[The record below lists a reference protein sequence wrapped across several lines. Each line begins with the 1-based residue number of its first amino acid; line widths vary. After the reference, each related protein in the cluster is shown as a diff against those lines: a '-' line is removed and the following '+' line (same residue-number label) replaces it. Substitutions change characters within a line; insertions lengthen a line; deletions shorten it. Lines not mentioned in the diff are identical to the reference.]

1 VNDTRARGL
10 GVNVGMNIDF
20 DIDIDIDIDFD
31 FDIDINTV
39 IDAPVQ
45 KSVKAMGEVPAR
57 PLRRSR

>member
-10 GVNVGMNIDF
+10 GVNVGMNI
-20 DIDIDIDIDFD
+20 D

-45 KSVKAMGEVPAR
+45 KSVKAMGEVPAQ

>member
-10 GVNVGMNIDF
+10 GVNVGMN
-20 DIDIDIDIDFD
+20 IDIDIDIDFD

>member
-10 GVNVGMNIDF
+10 GVNVGMNID
-20 DIDIDIDIDFD
+20 IDID

-39 IDAPVQ
+39 IDPPVQ

>member
-1 VNDTRARGL
+1 MNDTRARGL
-10 GVNVGMNIDF
+10 GVNVGMNI
-20 DIDIDIDIDFD
+20 D

-45 KSVKAMGEVPAR
+45 KSVKAMGEVPAQ

>member
-1 VNDTRARGL
+1 MNDTRARGL
-10 GVNVGMNIDF
+10 GVNVGMNFDF
-20 DIDIDIDIDFD
+20 DFDIDIDFD

-39 IDAPVQ
+39 IDPPVQ

>member
-1 VNDTRARGL
+1 MNDTRARGL
-10 GVNVGMNIDF
+10 GVNVGMN
-20 DIDIDIDIDFD
+20 IDIDIDIDFD

-39 IDAPVQ
+39 IDAAVQ

>member
-10 GVNVGMNIDF
+10 GVNVGMN
-20 DIDIDIDIDFD
+20 IDIDIDFD

>member
-1 VNDTRARGL
+1 MNDTRARGL

-20 DIDIDIDIDFD
+20 DIDIDIDFDFD

-39 IDAPVQ
+39 IDAAVQ
-45 KSVKAMGEVPAR
+45 KSVKAMGEVPAQ

>member
-1 VNDTRARGL
+1 MNDTRARGL
-10 GVNVGMNIDF
+10 GVNVGMNID
-20 DIDIDIDIDFD
+20 IDIDF
-31 FDIDINTV
+31 DINTV